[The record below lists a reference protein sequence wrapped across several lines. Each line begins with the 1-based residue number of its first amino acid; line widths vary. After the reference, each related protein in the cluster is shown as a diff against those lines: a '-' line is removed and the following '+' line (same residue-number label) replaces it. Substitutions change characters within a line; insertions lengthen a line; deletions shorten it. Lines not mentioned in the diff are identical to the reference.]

1 MRGSFISSLMRASV
15 ACLVSGFGLF
25 LYILVRCHKSK
36 GITGQF
42 GTGVGSFR
50 ITFRPC
56 GFDQLYQ
63 SANGSISDVKQP
75 ARPQGR
81 GIGLSGRTIEDEQCQ
96 RIGGG
101 YEAVKFRFL
110 LFL

>member
-1 MRGSFISSLMRASV
+1 MWLAWFLASACFYTYSYDVTSPKGLPVNLEQGWTVSELLSDRAVLTSL
-15 ACLVSGFGLF
+15 
-25 LYILVRCHKSK
+25 
-36 GITGQF
+36 
-42 GTGVGSFR
+42 
-50 ITFRPC
+50 
-56 GFDQLYQ
+56 DQ
-63 SANGSISDVKQP
+63 SENCNISDVKQP

-110 LFL
+110 LFP